1 MCCPRKTPSKHV
13 TPAVHVLLLCVAFST
28 ALTSPSTTF
37 AMVLPELSGV
47 SRPGRGTVSTAD
59 FLYAIAGSPF
69 A

>member
-1 MCCPRKTPSKHV
+1 MCCPRKTPSHV
-13 TPAVHVLLLCVAFST
+13 NPAVHVLLLRVAFST

-37 AMVLPELSGV
+37 AMVLPELLGV
-47 SRPGRGTVSTAD
+47 SRPGRGTVSAAD